1 VTSERRSWRDHPLV
15 QLTLVRYRE
24 FFREP
29 EAVFWVFVFPVL
41 LTAGLGIA
49 FRNQAPE
56 RTRVVLVNR
65 EGAGGLAEA
74 LNASPDLQAAVLPD
88 SAAAQALRTG
98 SAAILVVP
106 DSGGRVEYRFDPE
119 RPESRTARLQVDDA
133 LQRGAGRSDP
143 VAVSEQRVSE
153 PGSRY
158 VDFVVPGLLG
168 MNLMGSG
175 IWGLG
180 FSIVDARRKKLL
192 KRMIATPM
200 SRTQFLASF
209 VLSRLTLL
217 ILEVGA
223 LLGFALLV
231 FGVPVRGSPLS
242 LLAICLLSAL
252 AFGSLGL
259 LLASRTRT
267 IEGASGLMNLVML
280 PMWIFSGVF
289 FSASRF
295 PDALQPFIQAL
306 PLTAVND
313 ALRASMLEGAGW
325 ARLVPELG
333 IIATWLVVSFV
344 LAVRLFRWRYC
355 GLLAPDLPLRPVHHR
370 GTEATEGREAL
381 PYRTPRT
388 HHEGTK
394 GTKHSNNNKKM
405 LWTPMPLRASEP
417 FADLRGGSVGAGK
430 GRSLCGSVAS
440 VALW

>member
-1 VTSERRSWRDHPLV
+1 MTTERRGWRDHPLV

-41 LTAGLGIA
+41 LTAGLGLA

-56 RTRVVLVNR
+56 RTRVAVVDR
-65 EGAGGLAEA
+65 TGA
-74 LNASPDLQAAVLPD
+74 AAVVETLGRSAAVQARLAAD
-88 SAAAQALRTG
+88 TAAAQALRTG
-98 SAAILVVP
+98 RVDIVVIPEP
-106 DSGGRVEYRFDPE
+106 DGSVGYLFDPE

-133 LQRGAGRSDP
+133 LQRGAGRRDP
-143 VAVSEQRVSE
+143 VAVRDQSVSE

-192 KRMIATPM
+192 KRLIATPM

-209 VLSRLTLL
+209 VLSRLTML
-217 ILEVGA
+217 IIEVGA
-223 LLGFALLV
+223 LVGFAVLV
-231 FGVPVRGSPLS
+231 FGVPVRGSLLS
-242 LLAICLLSAL
+242 LLAICLLAAL
-252 AFGSLGL
+252 AFGALGL

-289 FSASRF
+289 FSSSRF
-295 PDALQPFIQAL
+295 PEGLQPFIQAL

-313 ALRASMLEGAGW
+313 ALRASMLEGAGLT
-325 ARLVPELG
+325 RLAPELA
-333 IIATWLVVSFV
+333 IVAVWLVVTFA
-344 LAVRLFRWRYC
+344 LAVRLFRWR
-355 GLLAPDLPLRPVHHR
+355 
-370 GTEATEGREAL
+370 
-381 PYRTPRT
+381 
-388 HHEGTK
+388 
-394 GTKHSNNNKKM
+394 
-405 LWTPMPLRASEP
+405 
-417 FADLRGGSVGAGK
+417 
-430 GRSLCGSVAS
+430 
-440 VALW
+440 